1 MEREKV
7 LLTEEDQ
14 SLLLSVLLKQRY
26 AGELLA
32 CELADIESDLKD
44 SDRMYYLQLTRLF
57 DRLRN
62 ADM

>member
-1 MEREKV
+1 MKKEKM

-14 SLLLSVLLKQRY
+14 SLLLSILFKQRY
-26 AGELLA
+26 ASELLA

-44 SDRMYYLQLTRLF
+44 SDRVHYLQVTRLF